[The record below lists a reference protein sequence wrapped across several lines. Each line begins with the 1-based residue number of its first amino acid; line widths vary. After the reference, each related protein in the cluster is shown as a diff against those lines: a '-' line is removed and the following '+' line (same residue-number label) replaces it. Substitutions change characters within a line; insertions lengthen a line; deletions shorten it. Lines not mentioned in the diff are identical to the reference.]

1 MKSVVQLRLILALV
15 LIFALGAA
23 AGASFNRGS
32 AMRAQS
38 APGPDL
44 VDRFLASKQAAY
56 ESRLQLSSEQ
66 LEQLRPSV
74 EKTRTSLR
82 ASQQR
87 ATREV
92 WTIMGEHYRALNRVL
107 TPEQRVIFQQM
118 IEEKKAATQR
128 SQQP

>member
-1 MKSVVQLRLILALV
+1 MKPVVQIRLVLALV

-23 AGASFNRGS
+23 AGASFSRGS
-32 AMRAQS
+32 AIRTQS

-56 ESRLQLSSEQ
+56 ESRLHLSAEQ

-82 ASQQR
+82 ASQER

-92 WTIMGEHYRALNRVL
+92 WTIMGEHYRDLHRVL
-107 TPEQRVIFQQM
+107 TPEQRLIFQQM
-118 IEEKKAATQR
+118 IEEKKPTAER
-128 SQQP
+128 SRE